1 MTSPAPDRSAPRP
14 LDAAALARVRRRL
27 QRQAQ
32 PPWLHGEVAR
42 RMGERLSLIKLHPAR
57 VLDWGAFVGAG
68 QAVLAAAYPKAAVT
82 AVEAD
87 EERRAATSAQRR
99 PSWWRALAGQASAA
113 VLRPQEVAASSA
125 ELLWANMVLQ
135 GVLDPQREMV
145 AWQRALDVDG
155 FLMFSTLGPGSLREL
170 VQLYGR
176 LGWPV
181 PMAPFVDMH
190 DLGDM
195 LVQAGFAD
203 PVMDQETLTLNWP
216 SSEALLAELRLLGG
230 NIDPHRMPGLRTPR
244 WRARLLQALDSLAG
258 PDGRIALGFEVVY
271 GHAFKAVPRPRMAGE
286 TAVSLDD
293 MRAMVRRGS
302 TAT

>member
-1 MTSPAPDRSAPRP
+1 
-14 LDAAALARVRRRL
+14 
-27 QRQAQ
+27 
-32 PPWLHGEVAR
+32 
-42 RMGERLSLIKLHPAR
+42 
-57 VLDWGAFVGAG
+57 
-68 QAVLAAAYPKAAVT
+68 
-82 AVEAD
+82 
-87 EERRAATSAQRR
+87 
-99 PSWWRALAGQASAA
+99 
-113 VLRPQEVAASSA
+113 
-125 ELLWANMVLQ
+125 
-135 GVLDPQREMV
+135 MV

-302 TAT
+302 SAT

>member
-1 MTSPAPDRSAPRP
+1 MISPAPDRSAPRP

-27 QRQAQ
+27 QRQTQ

-87 EERRAATSAQRR
+87 EERRAATFAQRR

-170 VQLYGR
+170 VQLYER
-176 LGWPV
+176 LGWPS

-203 PVMDQETLTLNWP
+203 PVMDQETLKLTWP
-216 SSEALLAELRLLGG
+216 SAAALLAELRLLGG
-230 NIDPHRMPGLRTPR
+230 NADPQRMPGLRTPR
-244 WRARLLQALDSLAG
+244 WRARLVQALDSLAG

-271 GHAFKAVPRPRMAGE
+271 GHAFKPVPRPKMAGE

-293 MRAMVRRGS
+293 MRAMVRRGGS
-302 TAT
+302 TA